1 MKTLEEIKAELR
13 KANPKWSD
21 TKLNNEARA
30 AFVKQQS
37 TANKPTLDWNTPGS
51 QQDNGVLFG
60 FGINERV
67 LPLEVEGF
75 IVNLIKNNKSA
86 YAKVQSAVKQVT
98 GRTISDPSS
107 LGSWVGR
114 LATNMIKDEEVAKN
128 VTIESFLRAAA
139 GAGAGAGGG
148 ASKLPTKQIYPKTP
162 QQIADIIEQVSLS
175 SRDKGISPEEMNESW
190 YKNLTKSIEKMVQ
203 QGVTQKTYTKGG
215 FKVTEQQVGF
225 TEEKAQ
231 TAAAQAI
238 AKAKPTDVQRQSD
251 ISFMDWVY
259 QNAPKDLVGGK

>member
-21 TKLNNEARA
+21 TKLNNEAQA
-30 AFVKQQS
+30 AFTRQRS
-37 TANKPTLDWNTPGS
+37 DANKPTLDWNTPDS
-51 QQDNGVLFG
+51 QQESGVLFG
-60 FGINERV
+60 FGIKDRV
-67 LPLEVEGF
+67 LPIEVESF

-86 YAKVQSAVKQVT
+86 YVKVQGAVKQVT

-114 LATNMIKDEEVAKN
+114 LATNMLRDEEVAKN

-139 GAGAGAGGG
+139 GAGGGAG
-148 ASKLPTKQIYPKTP
+148 KLPTKQIYPKTP
-162 QQIADIIEQVSLS
+162 QQIADIAEQASLS
-175 SRDKGISPEEMNESW
+175 IRDMGISPEEMNEGW
-190 YKNLTKSIEKMVQ
+190 YKDLTKAIEKMVQ
-203 QGVTQKTYTKGG
+203 QGVTQKTSIKGG
-215 FKVTEQQVGF
+215 FKVIEQQVGF

-238 AKAKPTDVQRQSD
+238 AKAKPTDVQRQAD
-251 ISFMDWVY
+251 ISFMDWVR
-259 QNAPKDLVGGK
+259 QNAPKDVVGGR

>member
-21 TKLNNEARA
+21 SKLNNEAQA

-37 TANKPTLDWNTPGS
+37 AANKPSLDWNTPDSG
-51 QQDNGVLFG
+51 QDNGVLFG

-75 IVNLIKNNKSA
+75 VVNLIKNNKSA

-98 GRTISDPSS
+98 GRTISDPTS
-107 LGSWVGR
+107 LGAWVGR

-128 VTIESFLRAAA
+128 VTVESFLRAAA
-139 GAGAGAGGG
+139 GSGAGAGAG
-148 ASKLPTKQIYPKTP
+148 KLPTKQIYPKTP

-175 SRDKGISPEEMNESW
+175 SRDKGISQDEMKESW
-190 YKNLTKSIEKMVQ
+190 YKNLTKAIEGMVQ

-225 TEEKAQ
+225 TEQKAQ

-238 AKAKPTDVQRQSD
+238 AQAKPTDVQRQQD
-251 ISFMDWVY
+251 ISFMDWVF

>member
-1 MKTLEEIKAELR
+1 MKTLEQIKAELR

-21 TKLNNEARA
+21 TKLNNEAQA

-37 TANKPTLDWNTPGS
+37 TANKPSLDWNTPDN
-51 QQDNGVLFG
+51 QQESGVLFG

-98 GRTISDPSS
+98 NRTISDPSS
-107 LGSWVGR
+107 LGAWVGR
-114 LATNMIKDEEVAKN
+114 LATNMAKDDEVASN

-139 GAGAGAGGG
+139 GSGAGG
-148 ASKLPTKQIYPKTP
+148 AAKLPTKQIYPKTP

-175 SRDKGISPEEMNESW
+175 SRDKGVSPEEMNESW

-225 TEEKAQ
+225 TEQKAQ
-231 TAAAQAI
+231 AAAAQAI
-238 AKAKPTDVQRQSD
+238 AQAKPTDVQRQQD
-251 ISFMDWVY
+251 ISFMDWVR
-259 QNAPKDLVGGK
+259 QNAPKDVVGGR

>member
-21 TKLNNEARA
+21 TKLNNEAQA

-37 TANKPTLDWNTPGS
+37 TLNKPTLDWNTPDS
-51 QQDNGVLFG
+51 KQESGVLFG
-60 FGINERV
+60 FGIKDRV
-67 LPLEVEGF
+67 LPIEVEAF
-75 IVNLIKNNKSA
+75 VVNLINKNKSV
-86 YAKVQSAVKQVT
+86 YSKVQSAVKQAT
-98 GRTISDPSS
+98 GRTINDPSS

-139 GAGAGAGGG
+139 GVSGG
-148 ASKLPTKQIYPKTP
+148 AAGKLPTKQIYPKTP
-162 QQIADIIEQVSLS
+162 QQIADIAEQASLS
-175 SRDKGISPEEMNESW
+175 IRDKGIAPEEINESW
-190 YKNLTKSIEKMVQ
+190 YKDLTKAIQKMVQ

-225 TEEKAQ
+225 TEEKAL
-231 TAAAQAI
+231 AAATQAI

-251 ISFMDWVY
+251 ISFMDWVF
-259 QNAPKDLVGGK
+259 QNAPKDVVGGR

>member
-21 TKLNNEARA
+21 TKLNNEAQA
-30 AFVKQQS
+30 AFTKQQS
-37 TANKPTLDWNTPGS
+37 DANKPTLDWNTPDS
-51 QQDNGVLFG
+51 QQESGVLFG
-60 FGINERV
+60 FGIKDRV
-67 LPLEVEGF
+67 LPIEVESF

-86 YAKVQSAVKQVT
+86 YAKVQNAVKQVT

-114 LATNMIKDEEVAKN
+114 LATNMLRDEEVAKN

-139 GAGAGAGGG
+139 GAGGAGGAAG
-148 ASKLPTKQIYPKTP
+148 KLPTKQIYPKTP

-175 SRDKGISPEEMNESW
+175 SRDKGISEEEMNEGW

-203 QGVTQKTYTKGG
+203 QGVTQKTSIKGG
-215 FKVTEQQVGF
+215 FKVLEQQVGF

-238 AKAKPTDVQRQSD
+238 AKAKPTDVQRQQD
-251 ISFMDWVY
+251 ISFMDWVR
-259 QNAPKDLVGGK
+259 QNAPKDVVGGR

>member
-21 TKLNNEARA
+21 TKLNNEAQA
-30 AFVKQQS
+30 AFTRQRS
-37 TANKPTLDWNTPGS
+37 DANKPTLDWNTPDS
-51 QQDNGVLFG
+51 QQESGVLFG
-60 FGINERV
+60 FGIKDRV
-67 LPLEVEGF
+67 LPIEVESF

-86 YAKVQSAVKQVT
+86 YVKVQGAVKQVT

-114 LATNMIKDEEVAKN
+114 LATNMLRDEEVAKN

-139 GAGAGAGGG
+139 GAGGAGGAAG
-148 ASKLPTKQIYPKTP
+148 KLPTKQIYPKTP
-162 QQIADIIEQVSLS
+162 QQIADIAEQASLS
-175 SRDKGISPEEMNESW
+175 IRDMGISPEEMNEGW
-190 YKNLTKSIEKMVQ
+190 YKDLTKAIEKMVQ
-203 QGVTQKTYTKGG
+203 QGVTQKTSIKGG
-215 FKVTEQQVGF
+215 FKVIEQQVGF

-238 AKAKPTDVQRQSD
+238 AKAKPTDVQRQAD
-251 ISFMDWVY
+251 ISFMDWVR
-259 QNAPKDLVGGK
+259 QNAPKDVVGGR

>member
-21 TKLNNEARA
+21 TKLNQEAQA
-30 AFVKQQS
+30 AFVKQRS
-37 TANKPTLDWNTPGS
+37 DTNKPTLDWNTPDS
-51 QQDNGVLFG
+51 QQESGILFG
-60 FGINERV
+60 FGIKDRV
-67 LPLEVEGF
+67 LPIDVESF
-75 IVNLIKNNKSA
+75 IVNLVKNDKSA
-86 YAKVQSAVKQVT
+86 YAKVQGAVKQVT

-114 LATNMIKDEEVAKN
+114 LATNMLRDEEVAKN

-139 GAGAGAGGG
+139 GAGGGAGTG
-148 ASKLPTKQIYPKTP
+148 AGKLPTKQIYPKTP

-175 SRDKGISPEEMNESW
+175 SRDKGISEEEINEGW

-203 QGVTQKTYTKGG
+203 QGVTQKTSIKGG
-215 FKVTEQQVGF
+215 FKVLEQQVGF

-238 AKAKPTDVQRQSD
+238 AKAKPTDVQRQQD
-251 ISFMDWVY
+251 ISFMDWVR
-259 QNAPKDLVGGK
+259 QNAPKDVVGGR

>member
-21 TKLNNEARA
+21 SKLNNEAQA

-37 TANKPTLDWNTPGS
+37 TANKPTLDWNTPDSG
-51 QQDNGVLFG
+51 QDNGVLFG

-75 IVNLIKNNKSA
+75 VVNLIKNNKSA

-98 GRTISDPSS
+98 GRTISDPTS
-107 LGSWVGR
+107 LGAWVGR

-128 VTIESFLRAAA
+128 VTVESFLRAAA
-139 GAGAGAGGG
+139 GSGVGAGAG
-148 ASKLPTKQIYPKTP
+148 KLPTKQIYPKTP

-175 SRDKGISPEEMNESW
+175 SRDKGISQDEMKESW
-190 YKNLTKSIEKMVQ
+190 YKNLTKAIEGMVQ

-225 TEEKAQ
+225 TEQKAQ

-238 AKAKPTDVQRQSD
+238 AAAKPTDVKRQQD
-251 ISFMDWVY
+251 ISFMDWVF

>member
-21 TKLNNEARA
+21 TKLNNEAQA
-30 AFVKQQS
+30 AFTRQRS
-37 TANKPTLDWNTPGS
+37 DANKPTLDWNNPDS
-51 QQDNGVLFG
+51 QQESGVLFG
-60 FGINERV
+60 FGIKDRV
-67 LPLEVEGF
+67 LPIEVESF

-86 YAKVQSAVKQVT
+86 YVKVQGAVKQVT

-114 LATNMIKDEEVAKN
+114 LATNMLRDEEVAKN

-139 GAGAGAGGG
+139 GAGGAGGAAG
-148 ASKLPTKQIYPKTP
+148 KLPTKQIYPKTP
-162 QQIADIIEQVSLS
+162 QQIADIAEQASLS
-175 SRDKGISPEEMNESW
+175 IRDMGISPEEMNEGW
-190 YKNLTKSIEKMVQ
+190 YKDLTKAIEKMVQ
-203 QGVTQKTYTKGG
+203 QGVTQKTSIKGG
-215 FKVTEQQVGF
+215 FKVIEQQVGF

-238 AKAKPTDVQRQSD
+238 AKAKPTDVQRQAD
-251 ISFMDWVY
+251 ISFMDWVR
-259 QNAPKDLVGGK
+259 QNAPKDVVGGR

>member
-21 TKLNNEARA
+21 SKLNNEAQA

-37 TANKPTLDWNTPGS
+37 AANKPSLDWNTPDSG
-51 QQDNGVLFG
+51 QDNGVLFG

-75 IVNLIKNNKSA
+75 VVNLIKNNKSA

-98 GRTISDPSS
+98 GRTISDPTS
-107 LGSWVGR
+107 LGAWVGR

-128 VTIESFLRAAA
+128 VTVESFLRAAA
-139 GAGAGAGGG
+139 GSGAGAGAG
-148 ASKLPTKQIYPKTP
+148 KLPTKQIYPKTP

-175 SRDKGISPEEMNESW
+175 SRDKGISPDEMKESW

-225 TEEKAQ
+225 TEQKAQ

-238 AKAKPTDVQRQSD
+238 AQAKPTDVQRQQD
-251 ISFMDWVY
+251 ISFMDWVR
-259 QNAPKDLVGGK
+259 QNAPKDVVGGR

>member
-1 MKTLEEIKAELR
+1 MKTLEQIKAELR

-21 TKLNNEARA
+21 TKLNNEAQA

-37 TANKPTLDWNTPGS
+37 TDNKPTLDWNTPDS
-51 QQDNGVLFG
+51 QQESGVLFG

-107 LGSWVGR
+107 LGAWVGR
-114 LATNMIKDEEVAKN
+114 LATNMIKDDEVAKN

-139 GAGAGAGGG
+139 GSG
-148 ASKLPTKQIYPKTP
+148 ASGAAKLPTKQIYPKTP

-175 SRDKGISPEEMNESW
+175 SRDKGISQDEMKESW
-190 YKNLTKSIEKMVQ
+190 YKNLTKAIEGMVQ

-231 TAAAQAI
+231 AAAAQAI
-238 AKAKPTDVQRQSD
+238 AKAKPTDVQRQQD
-251 ISFMDWVY
+251 ISFMDWVF
-259 QNAPKDLVGGK
+259 QNAPKDVVGGR

>member
-1 MKTLEEIKAELR
+1 VKTLEEIKAELR

-21 TKLNNEARA
+21 TKLNNEAQA

-37 TANKPTLDWNTPGS
+37 TANKPTLDWNTPDS
-51 QQDNGVLFG
+51 QQESGVLFG

-98 GRTISDPSS
+98 NRTISDPSS
-107 LGSWVGR
+107 LGAWVGR
-114 LATNMIKDEEVAKN
+114 LATNMIKDDEVAKN

-139 GAGAGAGGG
+139 GSGAGGAG
-148 ASKLPTKQIYPKTP
+148 KLPTKQIYPKTP

-175 SRDKGISPEEMNESW
+175 SRDKGISQDEMKESW
-190 YKNLTKSIEKMVQ
+190 YKNLTKAIEGMVQ

-225 TEEKAQ
+225 TEQKAQ

-238 AKAKPTDVQRQSD
+238 AQAKPTDVQRQQD
-251 ISFMDWVY
+251 ISFMDWVF

>member
-1 MKTLEEIKAELR
+1 VKTLEQIKAELR
-13 KANPKWSD
+13 KQNPKWSES
-21 TKLNNEARA
+21 KLNQEANA
-30 AFVKQQS
+30 AFLKQQS
-37 TANKPTLDWNTPGS
+37 DKNKPTLEWNTPGS
-51 QQDNGVLFG
+51 QEDNGILFG

-75 IVNLIKNNKSA
+75 VVNLIKNNKAA
-86 YAKVQSAVKQVT
+86 YAKVQSAVKQAT
-98 GRTISDPSS
+98 NRTISDPTT
-107 LGSWVGR
+107 LGAWVGR
-114 LATNMIKDEEVAKN
+114 LATNMLKDEEVAKN

-139 GAGAGAGGG
+139 GTGAAG

-162 QQIADIIEQVSLS
+162 EQIADIIEQVSLS
-175 SRDKGISPEEMNESW
+175 SRDKGISPEEMGESW

-225 TEEKAQ
+225 TEQKAQ

-238 AKAKPTDVQRQSD
+238 AAAKPTDVQRQSE
-251 ISFMDWVY
+251 ISFMDWVR
-259 QNAPKDLVGGK
+259 QNAPKDVVGGR